1 MVIGMKVRATN
12 TRLADMS
19 KNTVQSQR
27 RLRIDRHGRDRPC
40 AEALEREV
48 EDGHPTY
55 KVQVHALIEF
65 RPSTP
70 KQGVRGLSG
79 RGRNRSVRTLK
90 RCPDRSAELFER
102 YILVILTVTY

>member
-55 KVQVHALIEF
+55 KVPPTSLMVGRYCTRSIFLRHAPLARLNISEALDE
-65 RPSTP
+65 R
-70 KQGVRGLSG
+70 LS
-79 RGRNRSVRTLK
+79 VL
-90 RCPDRSAELFER
+90 
-102 YILVILTVTY
+102 

>member
-48 EDGHPTY
+48 EDGHSYRVTCARLLKEMCAHLFY
-55 KVQVHALIEF
+55 Y
-65 RPSTP
+65 
-70 KQGVRGLSG
+70 GN
-79 RGRNRSVRTLK
+79 RNTGFY
-90 RCPDRSAELFER
+90 LF
-102 YILVILTVTY
+102 